1 MKTRLLEIKDRVKTA
16 KAALYQLALEG
27 NLNLNIGAGNH
38 AIYELDESYARVGE
52 ILEELGKEEELKM
65 TGQIL
70 KWKKKIIKL
79 LKRIVGYSVCSL

>member
-38 AIYELDESYARVGE
+38 AIYELEESYARVGE
-52 ILEELGKEEELKM
+52 ILEELGKEEELKDDWADSEM
-65 TGQIL
+65 EEEDY
-70 KWKKKIIKL
+70 KIVKEDRWIFGL
-79 LKRIVGYSVCSL
+79 